1 VATLR
6 WRLGCRRP
14 IRSPRLGEECFGGG
28 VDEGHL
34 ARCGIGARLVINE
47 AVGVMLAGEPS
58 TRGANLIG
66 TRP

>member
-1 VATLR
+1 MATLR

-14 IRSPRLGEECFGGG
+14 IGCPRLGEECFGRGI
-28 VDEGHL
+28 DECHL
-34 ARCGIGARLVINE
+34 ARCSIGARLVISE
-47 AVGVMLAGEPS
+47 AVGVMLAGELP